1 MFIQSNEDD
10 DDDDG
15 VVDDDDDDGMV
26 RRQNKTILVDLIKIM
41 ITKHYNQMCLFLCN

>member
-10 DDDDG
+10 DDG
-15 VVDDDDDDGMV
+15 VDDDGMV

>member
-10 DDDDG
+10 DDG
-15 VVDDDDDDGMV
+15 VDDDDDGMV